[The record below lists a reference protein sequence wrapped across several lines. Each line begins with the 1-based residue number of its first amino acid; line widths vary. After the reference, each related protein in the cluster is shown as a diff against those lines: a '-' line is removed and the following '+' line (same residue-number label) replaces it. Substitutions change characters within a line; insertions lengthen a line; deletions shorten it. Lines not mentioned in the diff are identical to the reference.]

1 MIICPE
7 RDRQHSESVGAHL
20 PIVAAPTTGSV
31 LNGSLAEPSS
41 VHPHASQTER
51 EAPARER
58 SPYRGPTEGPVSRT
72 PTNFRNPMSS
82 TPHAPPEVAQVG
94 LTAVAACT
102 PSGGCDDESPQAHS
116 GLWV

>member
-51 EAPARER
+51 EAPARDR

-82 TPHAPPEVAQVG
+82 TPSALTEVPRVGVTAEAGEIAFLRCDHEPAQAHRRVG
-94 LTAVAACT
+94 L
-102 PSGGCDDESPQAHS
+102 
-116 GLWV
+116 